1 MVRNAIRA
9 AALALALIGAPAA
22 ADYEAG
28 QRAWDAG
35 RIAEALSGWRA
46 AAEAGDRRSMLALG
60 RRYAQGLGILQ
71 DLVKAHKWLNFAASL
86 GAAAAVAERDALAA
100 IMTPQEVVAAR
111 EQAAAWRPVPIR
123 FRDCDEC
130 PELVVVP
137 AGSFEMGSPQSRAR
151 RYNNEGPVH
160 RVEIGHPFAVGV
172 YEVMRGEYSRF
183 VSATGYS
190 SADSCLT
197 LEGGKVALRSG
208 RDWRNPGFRQTDKHP
223 AVCVSW
229 EDAKA
234 YVRWLSE
241 KTGKA
246 YRLLSESE
254 WEYAARAGTRTPF
267 HTGGTI
273 STKQANYRE
282 IYTYEFERKGWYR
295 EGTVAVGSFGANG
308 FGLHDVHGNVRE
320 WVEDCWNDSY
330 RGAPA
335 DGSAWGFGNC
345 SDRVLRGGSWG
356 SDPKS
361 LRSAN
366 RSRSVTGF
374 RSIVAGFRVART
386 LTP

>member
-9 AALALALIGAPAA
+9 AVLALALIGAPAA
-22 ADYEAG
+22 ADYEVG

-35 RIAEALSGWRA
+35 RIDEALSGWRA

-71 DLVKAHKWLNFAASL
+71 DPVEAHKWLNLAASL

-111 EQAAAWRPVPIR
+111 AQAAALRSRMRMRARLEAVARRWQAGTR
-123 FRDCDEC
+123 FRDCAEC
-130 PELVVVP
+130 PELAVVP
-137 AGSFEMGSPQSRAR
+137 AGSFEMGSPESEAERDDD
-151 RYNNEGPVH
+151 EGPVH
-160 RVEIGHPFAVGV
+160 RVRIERPFAMGV
-172 YEVMRGEYSRF
+172 YEV
-183 VSATGYS
+183 
-190 SADSCLT
+190 T
-197 LEGGKVALRSG
+197 LAQW
-208 RDWRNPGFRQTDKHP
+208 D
-223 AVCVSW
+223 ACVSGGGCGGYRPDDEGW
-229 EDAKA
+229 GRGNRPVINVSWQDAKA

-241 KTGKA
+241 KTGEA
-246 YRLLSESE
+246 YRLPSESE

-273 STKQANYRE
+273 STDQANYDGN
-282 IYTYEFERKGWYR
+282 YVYGSGRKGQYR
-295 EGTVAVGSFGANG
+295 KRTVAVGSFAANG
-308 FGLHDVHGNVRE
+308 FGLHDVHGNVWE

-335 DGSAWGFGNC
+335 DGSAWESGDC
-345 SDRVLRGGSWG
+345 RKRVLRGGSWNLN
-356 SDPKS
+356 PWN

-366 RSRSVTGF
+366 RNWLGAGF
-374 RSIVAGFRVART
+374 RGSLAGFRVART